1 MTGILF
7 GKETTCFRY
16 FNSVFFTGIFS
27 GYFFFDFRL
36 RVFIGHQ
43 GVSVFGWAPLVTVV
57 FQYSEGF
64 GISPL
69 KEQGDFTFR
78 GFHCLNLQDFPT
90 TPR

>member
-16 FNSVFFTGIFS
+16 FNSVFSTGIFS
-27 GYFFFDFRL
+27 GYFILFSATRL
-36 RVFIGHQ
+36 HWASG
-43 GVSVFGWAPLVTVV
+43 GFGFWLAPLVTVV

-78 GFHCLNLQDFPT
+78 GFHCLNLLDFPT